1 MGEQVFAVILISGDE
16 FEENFASSLSR
27 PAPHPWGFREWKRQM
42 QVLQPG
48 ATLAFIDLRTS
59 SGAQVNRFTRS
70 NEEIFVAR
78 IVLTQVVTPIEHRRS
93 PPFPGFQYVFEFD
106 RIDEF
111 TPPEQVPLEAA
122 AAWMVERGVADALSA
137 DLLAGLVTR
146 AKSNRVGIMID
157 GEEKMAPDFPDER
170 KPASAGGE
178 VDNGSSQGEGFAEFV
193 SAVERAGLRFG
204 GTSEH
209 LPAAFA
215 AAVAT
220 KRFVILSG
228 LSGSGKTQL
237 AIALGRWVSDSDDPR
252 YLVVP
257 VRPDWTSPDSLLGFE
272 DALLPAS
279 ALGRAWAVPDALRF
293 MLTAAEDSDRLYVL
307 VLDEMN
313 LAHVE
318 RYFADLLSGI
328 ESGEPVL
335 PNLSEDEADGYWRQ
349 SQTEKLIRVP
359 GNLIIVGT
367 VNVDETTYQFSPKVL
382 DRAFTFEF
390 RVESSS
396 LAAARPTAV
405 EPGAVTAVDAFRL
418 AVVADATEA
427 PAGGL
432 AEKLREL
439 HAVLAGHHLEF
450 GYRTYQEALSFAT
463 SLASAGITDESE
475 QLDWIV
481 MTKLLPR
488 VHGARQLVE
497 PLLVDLLARAAPGDV
512 PDWPRTAAKVKRM
525 LTLVRANQFVSFAE

>member
-1 MGEQVFAVILISGDE
+1 MFVVVLISGE
-16 FEENFASSLSR
+16 KFEENFAVSLAGA
-27 PAPHPWGFREWKRQM
+27 APHPWGFSVWVRQM
-42 QVLQPG
+42 QALERG
-48 ATLAFIDLRTS
+48 ATLAFIDARTT
-59 SGAQVNRFTRS
+59 SGAQVHQFTPRD
-70 NEEIFVAR
+70 EDLYVAR
-78 IVLTQVVTPIEHRRS
+78 IVLTQVVTSIEHRRN
-93 PPFPGFQYVFEFD
+93 PRFEGFPFVFEFD
-106 RIDEF
+106 QLDAF
-111 TPPEQVPLEAA
+111 SLPEQVPIARAA
-122 AAWMVERGVADALSA
+122 SWLIEKGVDDALSA
-137 DLLAGLVTR
+137 DLLKGLVVR
-146 AKSNRVGIMID
+146 AKSNKVGIMID
-157 GEEKMAPDFPDER
+157 GEEKKAGDFP
-170 KPASAGGE
+170 
-178 VDNGSSQGEGFAEFV
+178 GSGAPGLGDSIVPEESSHDDGFTAFV

-237 AIALGRWVSDSDDPR
+237 AIALGRWVSSSDDSR

-279 ALGRAWAVPDALRF
+279 ASGRAWVVPDALRF
-293 MLTAAEDSDRLYVL
+293 MLSAAEDSDHLYVL

-335 PNLSEDEADGYWRQ
+335 PNLSEEEADGYWRQ
-349 SQTEKLIRVP
+349 RQTEKLIRVP
-359 GNLIIVGT
+359 DNLVIVGT

-405 EPGAVTAVDAFRL
+405 EPGTAIAVDAFRL
-418 AVVADATEA
+418 AVVSDATES
-427 PAGGL
+427 PTDGL
-432 AEKLREL
+432 AEKVREL

-450 GYRTYQEALSFAT
+450 GHRTYQEALSFAA
-463 SLASAGITDESE
+463 SLASAGITDASE

-497 PLLVDLLARAAPGDV
+497 PLLVDLLAMAAPDDG
-512 PDWPRTAAKVKRM
+512 PDWPRTAAKVRRM